1 MQQRRHIY
9 AGDDGGGDD
18 FDDLLE
24 NILLDNDSVW
34 DLDTDLDAFD
44 TNTALE
50 ATSPAAEGRLPA
62 RAGSVLSGSPLSPQV
77 RAATHDPDSFMIS

>member
-1 MQQRRHIY
+1 MAASGDAAASPH
-9 AGDDGGGDD
+9 AGDGGD

-24 NILLDNDSVW
+24 NILFDNDSVW

-62 RAGSVLSGSPLSPQV
+62 GSVLSGSPLSPQV
-77 RAATHDPDSFMIS
+77 RAATHDPDSVMIS